1 MPRAFA
7 PSSRF
12 DSTAQLTCGLPKPR
26 NAVAGVV
33 WERMLR
39 EKIRTAGTR

>member
-1 MPRAFA
+1 MPRALA

-12 DSTAQLTCGLPKPR
+12 DSTAQLTCGLPNPR

-39 EKIRTAGTR
+39 ERIRTAGTR